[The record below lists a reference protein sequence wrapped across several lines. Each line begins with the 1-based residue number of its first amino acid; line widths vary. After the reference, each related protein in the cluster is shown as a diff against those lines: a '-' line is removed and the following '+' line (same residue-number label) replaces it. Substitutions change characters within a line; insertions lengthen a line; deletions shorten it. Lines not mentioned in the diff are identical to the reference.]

1 MRLTLSI
8 PSFGPFFPPGR
19 MHEVIGLARM
29 AEAAGVDTVIVP
41 DHVVMGERTD
51 RYEWG
56 PFPFPVE
63 APWLEP
69 LTVLTAIAAATQTLR
84 LATGIL
90 VAPLRPAVLL
100 AKTAATLDVLSQ
112 GRLDLGVG
120 VGWQREEFE
129 AEGLDF
135 AARGELLT
143 DTLGACRALWRDTP
157 ASFHS
162 EHVNFDRIW
171 CEPKPIQPGGPM
183 VWFSGTLGARN
194 VDRIARLGDGWI
206 PIMTATRDD
215 LAQGVKVLHDA
226 LAKAGREPAKLR
238 VRGALDAVRTDKR
251 PDLARTLEGAHA
263 FAAAGATDVQLPL
276 LAFVRAPE
284 ALPDWF
290 AELRERWSAVKKT
303 LA

>member
-29 AEAAGVDTVIVP
+29 AEAAGVDSVIVP

-69 LTVLTAIAAATQTLR
+69 LTVLTRSPRRRSTCAGP
-84 LATGIL
+84 GIL
-90 VAPLRPAVLL
+90 VAPLRRRCCWRN
-100 AKTAATLDVLSQ
+100 
-112 GRLDLGVG
+112 GRHAGRALQDASTSAWASVA
-120 VGWQREEFE
+120 REEFE

-135 AARGELLT
+135 EARGTLLT
-143 DTLGACRALWRDTP
+143 DTLAACRVLWRDTP

-162 EHVNFDRIW
+162 QHVNFERIW
-171 CEPKPIQPGGPM
+171 CEPKPIQPGGPL
-183 VWFSGTLGARN
+183 VWFSGTLNARN

-215 LAQGVKVLHDA
+215 LAQGVKQLEDA
-226 LAKAGREPAKLR
+226 LAKAGREPSRLR

-263 FAAAGATDVQLPL
+263 LAEAGATDVQLPL

-290 AELRERWSAVKKT
+290 AELRERWSALKQT
-303 LA
+303 LR